1 MTEPNFDHDR
11 LDVYRLSIE
20 YVASS
25 FAVAKDLN
33 GCHRH
38 ARDQWLRAAQ
48 SIPLNIAEGNGKRSL
63 KDRSRFLDVA
73 RGSAL
78 ECVAIQDIL
87 VATEGVNEATHR
99 QLKRKLHRLVSMLT
113 RLIARSN
120 SVSEP
125 GAPYTADDEYEYRDA
140 EYEYRVAEYEY
151 KYEQKPEPS
160 DATEDRWSVFTNR
173 CSSPAPS
180 QFQTSTT

>member
-1 MTEPNFDHDR
+1 MTEPVFDHDR
-11 LDVYRLSIE
+11 LDVYRLSIQ

-25 FAVAKDLN
+25 FAVAKGLN

-87 VATEGVNEATHR
+87 VATEGLSETAHME
-99 QLKRKLHRLVSMLT
+99 LKRTLHRLVSMLT
-113 RLIARSN
+113 RFIARSN
-120 SVSEP
+120 GVSES
-125 GAPYTADDEYEYRDA
+125 GAEYHADDEYEYRDA
-140 EYEYRVAEYEY
+140 EYEY
-151 KYEQKPEPS
+151 KYEEEQPEPL
-160 DATEDRWSVFTNR
+160 DATEDRWTVFTNG
-173 CSSPAPS
+173 CSAPGPR
-180 QFQTSTT
+180 